1 MEAEGRK
8 RRFDRLYDACYE
20 NVRRYAWRRAPG
32 LADDVVAETFLV
44 AWRRLDDIPE
54 EPLPWLIGVA
64 RNVLLNMRRAER
76 RQEQREARVQQ
87 LDPGGEERA
96 FADVVGEFSALR
108 ASLEALPERDR
119 EILFLSAWEEFDPA
133 AIAAIM
139 GCTRANVALRL
150 FRARKRLAAAVAA
163 GSAGPACSAPPDAGG
178 AG

>member
-1 MEAEGRK
+1 M
-8 RRFDRLYDACYE
+8 
-20 NVRRYAWRRAPG
+20 
-32 LADDVVAETFLV
+32 
-44 AWRRLDDIPE
+44 
-54 EPLPWLIGVA
+54 
-64 RNVLLNMRRAER
+64 
-76 RQEQREARVQQ
+76 QQ

-139 GCTRANVALRL
+139 GCTRANVAVRL
-150 FRARKRLAAAVAA
+150 FRARKRLASAMAA